1 MLIHAATPEEYIE
14 SLPEDRKEIIK
25 EIRSA
30 VKDNLPEGFEETTEY
45 GMITYYVPH
54 SIYPKGYHVN
64 PKDPLPFMA
73 IASQKNHIAVYHMG
87 IYMDNELLSWF
98 IEEYEKAVPTKL
110 DMGKSCI
117 RFKNTRKV
125 PVELIGRLSSKLTT
139 DKYIK
144 LYEESMKTI
153 KK

>member
-30 VKDNLPEGFEETTEY
+30 VKDNLPEGFEETTDY

-54 SIYPKGYHVN
+54 SIYPPGYHVN

-87 IYMDNELLSWF
+87 IYMDDELLSWF

-125 PVELIGRLSSKLTT
+125 PVELIGQLSSRLTT
-139 DKYIK
+139 KEYIE
-144 LYEESMKTI
+144 LYEASI
-153 KK
+153 KATKK

>member
-54 SIYPKGYHVN
+54 SIYPAGYHVN

-125 PVELIGRLSSKLTT
+125 PVELIGQLSSRLTT
-139 DKYIK
+139 KEYIE
-144 LYEESMKTI
+144 LYEASI
-153 KK
+153 KATKK

>member
-1 MLIHAATPEEYIE
+1 MEALPEERKQIV
-14 SLPEDRKEIIK
+14 ED
-25 EIRSA
+25 IRQA
-30 VKDNLPEGFEETTEY
+30 ILGNLPEGFEETTEY

-54 SIYPKGYHVN
+54 SVYPPGYHVN

-87 IYMDNELLSWF
+87 IYMDEDLLKWF
-98 IEEYEKAVPTKL
+98 TTEYPKEISTKL

-117 RFKNTRKV
+117 RFKNPKKI
-125 PVELIGRLSSKLTT
+125 PIELLGKLAQKLTPQE
-139 DKYIK
+139 YIK
-144 LYEESMKTI
+144 LYEKSIE

>member
-64 PKDPLPFMA
+64 PKVPLPFMA

>member
-30 VKDNLPEGFEETTEY
+30 VKDNLPEGFEETTDY

-54 SIYPKGYHVN
+54 SIYPPGYHVN

-87 IYMDNELLSWF
+87 IYMDDELLSWF

-117 RFKNTRKV
+117 RFKNSKKV
-125 PVELIGRLSSKLTT
+125 PVELIGRLSTKLTT
-139 DKYIK
+139 EKYIK
-144 LYEESMKTI
+144 LYEESMKPI

>member
-117 RFKNTRKV
+117 RFKNSKKV
-125 PVELIGRLSSKLTT
+125 PVELIGRLSTKLTT
-139 DKYIK
+139 EKYIK
-144 LYEESMKTI
+144 LYEESMKPI

>member
-73 IASQKNHIAVYHMG
+73 IASQKNHIAVYHIG

>member
-1 MLIHAATPEEYIE
+1 MLIHAATPEEYIDL
-14 SLPEDRKEIIK
+14 LPEDRKQIMK

-30 VKDNLPEGFEETTEY
+30 VRDNLPEGFEETTEY
-45 GMITYYVPH
+45 GMITYYVSH
-54 SIYPKGYHVN
+54 SIYPPGYHVN

-98 IEEYEKAVPTKL
+98 TEEYEKAVPTKL

-117 RFKNTRKV
+117 RFKNIRNV
-125 PVELIGRLSSKLTT
+125 PVELIGQLSSRLTT
-139 DKYIK
+139 KKYIE
-144 LYEESMKTI
+144 LYEASLKATN
-153 KK
+153 K

>member
-25 EIRSA
+25 EIRNA

-54 SIYPKGYHVN
+54 SIYPSGYHVN

-73 IASQKNHIAVYHMG
+73 IASQKNHIAIYHMG
-87 IYMDNELLSWF
+87 IYMDDELLRWF
-98 IEEYEKAVPTKL
+98 MKEYDNAATTRL

-117 RFKNTRKV
+117 RFKNPKKV
-125 PVELIGRLSSKLTT
+125 PVDLIGRLSAKLTPK
-139 DKYIK
+139 KYIE
-144 LYEESMKTI
+144 LYEASVKSA
-153 KK
+153 KR

>member
-1 MLIHAATPEEYIE
+1 MLIHAATPEEYID

-54 SIYPKGYHVN
+54 SIYPQGYHVN

-87 IYMDNELLSWF
+87 IYMDNELLNWF
-98 IEEYEKAVPTKL
+98 IEEYEKSVPAKL

-117 RFKNTRKV
+117 RFKNSRKV
-125 PVELIGRLSSKLTT
+125 PVELIGQLSSKLTT
-139 DKYIK
+139 KEYIE
-144 LYEESMKTI
+144 LYEASIKTA

>member
-125 PVELIGRLSSKLTT
+125 PVELIGQLSSRLTT
-139 DKYIK
+139 KEYIE
-144 LYEESMKTI
+144 LYEASI
-153 KK
+153 KATKK

>member
-1 MLIHAATPEEYIE
+1 MLIHAATPEEYIDL
-14 SLPEDRKEIIK
+14 LPEDRKQIMK

-30 VKDNLPEGFEETTEY
+30 VRDNLPEGFEETTEY

-54 SIYPKGYHVN
+54 SIYPAGYHVN

-125 PVELIGRLSSKLTT
+125 PVELIGQLSSRLTT
-139 DKYIK
+139 KEYIE
-144 LYEESMKTI
+144 LYEASI
-153 KK
+153 KATKK

>member
-1 MLIHAATPEEYIE
+1 MLIHAATPEEYIDL
-14 SLPEDRKEIIK
+14 LPEDRKQIMK

-30 VKDNLPEGFEETTEY
+30 VRDNLPEGFEETTEY

-54 SIYPKGYHVN
+54 SIYPPGYHVN

-98 IEEYEKAVPTKL
+98 TEEYEKAVPTKL

-117 RFKNTRKV
+117 RFKNIRNV
-125 PVELIGRLSSKLTT
+125 PVELIGQLSSRLTT
-139 DKYIK
+139 KKYIE
-144 LYEESMKTI
+144 LYEASLKATN
-153 KK
+153 K